1 MDEGTSFEEM
11 KDWLI
16 LLSKSGKHPE
26 YGYPMGEYLCRSQ
39 KEVEGVIKQSGMTD
53 AVIANYHD
61 LMRGEPKWQELT
73 T

>member
-16 LLSKSGKHPE
+16 LLSKSG
-26 YGYPMGEYLCRSQ
+26 YPMGEYLCRSQ
-39 KEVEGVIKQSGMTD
+39 REVEGVIRQSGMTD